1 MNSEKSLWGTFSVA
15 DHRRKRPFVSDVLLY
30 DRLVVPIPDGEDER
44 DRWRGLHRD
53 PDRQESLLR
62 IMGDLAIGVPWSLKH
77 HRQWAERYGGATAQA
92 TDLEAAVRDDIAHAV
107 EFDVSNVATARRN
120 APPGGPQDA
129 VNPDDPGY
137 LMTRMVLADEF
148 GSRKDRAI
156 VAGIPRVDEVETVV
170 AYGSYKKFASERGA
184 LENEAA
190 SGGQPVFTF
199 GWSFFVPATSERTDD
214 DLLREAV
221 DLAHSDEVV
230 AWRAA
235 VQRWRRDSFMKGESD
250 AAALEDMNELIGEYG
265 KAAQKRRIRVRA
277 RWGFAVA
284 SALAGAAAVVVPP
297 VGAAAAL
304 FGVGSLLPSGDI
316 PKRLEAAAMFHEARR
331 HFS

>member
-1 MNSEKSLWGTFSVA
+1 
-15 DHRRKRPFVSDVLLY
+15 
-30 DRLVVPIPDGEDER
+30 
-44 DRWRGLHRD
+44 
-53 PDRQESLLR
+53 
-62 IMGDLAIGVPWSLKH
+62 
-77 HRQWAERYGGATAQA
+77 
-92 TDLEAAVRDDIAHAV
+92 
-107 EFDVSNVATARRN
+107 
-120 APPGGPQDA
+120 
-129 VNPDDPGY
+129 
-137 LMTRMVLADEF
+137 MTRMVLADEF

-184 LENEAA
+184 LADEVA
-190 SGGQPVFTF
+190 SGGQPVLTF
-199 GWSFFVPATSERTDD
+199 GWSFFVPASSERTDD

-221 DLAHSDEVV
+221 DLAHSDEVL

-250 AAALEDMNELIGEYG
+250 AVALEGMEELIAECGE
-265 KAAQKRRIRVRA
+265 AAQKRRIRVRA

-304 FGVGSLLPSGDI
+304 FGMGSLLPSGDI
-316 PKRLEAAAMFHEARR
+316 PKRLEAAAMFHQARR